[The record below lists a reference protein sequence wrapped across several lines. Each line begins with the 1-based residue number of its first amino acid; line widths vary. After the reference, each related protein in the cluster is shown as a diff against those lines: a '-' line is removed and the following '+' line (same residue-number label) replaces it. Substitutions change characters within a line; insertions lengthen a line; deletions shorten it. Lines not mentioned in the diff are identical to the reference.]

1 MPRPAP
7 SAWTTPLT
15 PVPPR
20 GARHG
25 YITSEETRWRAYV
38 RRRLRSVTVALAL
51 VLAIAAVALGSAVGL
66 VLSELRQRD
75 HEDSR
80 AATLEQQVT
89 RLEARIHRLE
99 RHAPAR

>member
-1 MPRPAP
+1 M
-7 SAWTTPLT
+7 T

-25 YITSEETRWRAYV
+25 YITSQETRWRAYV
-38 RRRLRSVTVALAL
+38 RQRLRSLTVALAL
-51 VLAIAAVALGSAVGL
+51 VLGIGAIALGLAIGV

-75 HEDSR
+75 QEDSR
-80 AATLEQQVT
+80 SSKLEQQVT

-99 RHAPAR
+99 RHSPAR